1 MGGVLFTVE
10 EHRADAHLSLRSQGG
25 LPGGGDAY
33 VESWRMNKEELARQ
47 GWLHNLQDSVQNE
60 NAGLLV
66 QKEGKVP
73 LESTKI

>member
-1 MGGVLFTVE
+1 
-10 EHRADAHLSLRSQGG
+10 
-25 LPGGGDAY
+25 
-33 VESWRMNKEELARQ
+33 MNKEELARQ

-66 QKEGKVP
+66 QKAGKVP